1 MSTKGSGYLAS
12 PKLETS
18 TANQEIIE
26 SPPVHWTQG
35 YKLYKFSF
43 MNRQDATVII
53 NEKTTAFLEARQGFN
68 MEQGDEP
75 IFSFVIVESG
85 INYNF
90 VGAY

>member
-18 TANQEIIE
+18 TANQEIID
-26 SPPVHWTQG
+26 SAPAHWTQG

-43 MNRQDATVII
+43 MNRQDVTVII
-53 NEKTTAFLEARQGFN
+53 NKKTTAYLEARQGFN

-75 IFSFVIVESG
+75 IFSFVIVDA
-85 INYNF
+85 NVTFNF
-90 VGAY
+90 IGAF